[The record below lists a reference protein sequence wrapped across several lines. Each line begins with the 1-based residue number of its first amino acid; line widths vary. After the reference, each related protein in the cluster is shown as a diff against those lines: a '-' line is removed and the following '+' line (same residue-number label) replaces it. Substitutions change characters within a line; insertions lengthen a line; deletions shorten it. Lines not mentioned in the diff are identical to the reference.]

1 MSATNGMISD
11 KMSFR
16 TLVGSGSSEHD
27 FDGGSMIVF
36 CMSAIE
42 HVANSSNT
50 AAVDSTEDITVLP
63 FVALRTVTTFSSKKT
78 SSKCC
83 ADGHVD
89 DDFIEFLEPIMV
101 ARLRQSFFGWFFC
114 SSSRIDQKVLSFCR

>member
-1 MSATNGMISD
+1 MSATNGMISG

-27 FDGGSMIVF
+27 FDGASMTVF

-50 AAVDSTEDITVLP
+50 AAVDPREDRTVLP
-63 FVALRTVTTFSSKKT
+63 FLALRTVATFS
-78 SSKCC
+78 
-83 ADGHVD
+83 
-89 DDFIEFLEPIMV
+89 
-101 ARLRQSFFGWFFC
+101 
-114 SSSRIDQKVLSFCR
+114 

>member
-1 MSATNGMISD
+1 MSATNGMISG

-27 FDGGSMIVF
+27 FDGASRIVF

-50 AAVDSTEDITVLP
+50 AVDCRDDRTVLP
-63 FVALRTVTTFSSKKT
+63 FVALRTVATFSWKK
-78 SSKCC
+78 SSNCC

-89 DDFIEFLEPIMV
+89 DGFIRVFGPHHGRKTAPEFP
-101 ARLRQSFFGWFFC
+101 RL
-114 SSSRIDQKVLSFCR
+114 VLLLQ